1 MITLIKNIAG
11 KIVGYAKGGRITPK
25 GFEAD
30 EIFFQNLEAEVGEG
44 KARVNDFE
52 LTVGEGKAE
61 AVQFH
66 VDSLLEHS
74 ACAVS
79 QLENNITHHV
89 KEKK

>member
-1 MITLIKNIAG
+1 MK
-11 KIVGYAKGGRITPK
+11 
-25 GFEAD
+25 
-30 EIFFQNLEAEVGEG
+30 NLECEVGEG

-66 VDSLLEHS
+66 VVSLLEHS
-74 ACAVS
+74 DCAVS